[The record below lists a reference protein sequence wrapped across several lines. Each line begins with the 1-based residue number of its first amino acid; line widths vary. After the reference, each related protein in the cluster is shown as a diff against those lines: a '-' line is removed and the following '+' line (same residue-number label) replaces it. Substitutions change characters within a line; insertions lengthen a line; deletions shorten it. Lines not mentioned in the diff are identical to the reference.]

1 MTAGAGPGPPGP
13 EFMAISR
20 LIIATRSVKDHRL
33 ARLGRPGAA
42 NSQEQTAIPTQK
54 VIRFQTPLGPV
65 AMMANR
71 KWLLDIGRAMLQSAQ
86 DMPDSEKLS

>member
-1 MTAGAGPGPPGP
+1 MTDQQP
-13 EFMAISR
+13 E
-20 LIIATRSVKDHRL
+20 LIPSVQGFQIQK
-33 ARLGRPGAA
+33 
-42 NSQEQTAIPTQK
+42 TAIPTQK